1 MKWQKMY
8 FSEYPPMPQIKEWH
22 SSNLNW
28 QGETT
33 MLIQNQNIKIF
44 KLIRVFNH
52 WTSPSHKHEG
62 GGGKK
67 LLPGMIN

>member
-28 QGETT
+28 QSETT
-33 MLIQNQNIKIF
+33 MLIQSQ
-44 KLIRVFNH
+44 
-52 WTSPSHKHEG
+52 W
-62 GGGKK
+62 GGGKE